1 MEILLSNPD
10 RRPVRWWVDTAGLV
24 AEGKVF

>member
-10 RRPVRWWVDTAGLV
+10 RRAVRWWVDTAALN